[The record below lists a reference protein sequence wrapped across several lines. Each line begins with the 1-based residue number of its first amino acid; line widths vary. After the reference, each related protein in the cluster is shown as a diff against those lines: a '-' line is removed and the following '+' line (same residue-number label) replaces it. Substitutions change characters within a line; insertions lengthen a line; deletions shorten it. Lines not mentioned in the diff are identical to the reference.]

1 MLRLLAVAAMIIFTM
16 PLQSFEA
23 SKEEMP
29 FDFKVIPQA
38 GLENM
43 EIELLLRNTA
53 SYPLNFEFRTS
64 QFYQVDI
71 FNQKGQQVYSSSEG
85 KAFLQ
90 AIQTI
95 PIKPDESKV
104 WKEQWDYRHKGER
117 VQEGEYI
124 VKAKLLASNLNGKEL
139 ETIVES
145 EASVYI
151 PGQNSSF
158 RHAKVTGANGEYTV
172 SIEGRPKS
180 GKIWYTVD
188 DGHNELQAE
197 KDVSALSNDW
207 ESFKI
212 NINIPADKLP
222 ENGSVILHLYEKS
235 HEDGQIIN
243 SFPVILERR

>member
-1 MLRLLAVAAMIIFTM
+1 MLRLLAAAAVIIFTI

-38 GLENM
+38 GPENM

-64 QFYQVDI
+64 QFYEVGI

-95 PIKPDESKV
+95 AINPDESKV
-104 WKEQWDYRHKGER
+104 WKEQWDYMHKGER
-117 VQEGEYI
+117 VQEGKYI

-139 ETIVES
+139 ETIAES

-151 PGQNSSF
+151 PGQNPSF
-158 RHAKVTGANGEYTV
+158 RHAKVTGANGDYTV
-172 SIEGRPKS
+172 SIEGRTKS
-180 GKIWYTVD
+180 GKLWYTVE
-188 DGHNELQAE
+188 DGHNELLSE
-197 KDVSALSNDW
+197 KAVSVQSNDW
-207 ESFKI
+207 ESFTIK
-212 NINIPADKLP
+212 INIPAERLP
-222 ENGSVILHLYEKS
+222 KSDSVILHLYEKS
-235 HEDGQIIN
+235 QAEGQIIN